1 MAQSVPTRHPGLDA
15 AFPGAY
21 PAHSSGALGDGYPG
35 LLRIASMARDD
46 LGLLALM
53 AIVAIGL
60 FWALA
65 TGVPIPR
72 SVRAVAAILLALQ
85 VIAVG
90 ALLILRARTFQ
101 DQVRLGA
108 LVEFKRLLSDV
119 QKHSTGIRGLDESGD
134 LRASLRL
141 LAVSL
146 GARRILVSETGG
158 PDEIDVWCGSAA
170 HAPAHMA
177 HHDGV
182 HRRVGAQAIE
192 SGALVRLPGVLAFP
206 LRGTDRMVGALTLIS
221 DDEHRRWSDED
232 VRRGHELADVLALAL
247 VHVRDRRDVR
257 ETADFSR
264 AVLASVSGDVA
275 VLDAAGV
282 VVTTNASWAEAVA
295 GHNPTIAARPGMA
308 LIDSV
313 SLAGESRA
321 RLAAAIEGVLA
332 GERPQAAVE
341 YSWDD
346 AAGRRWSEVR
356 IQRLNGLGGGA
367 VLTHLDVTSHKRV
380 EADAQRHLHELAHV
394 NMVSGMGEL
403 AAAVAH
409 ELNQPLTAVLS
420 NAQAARRIMMGPA
433 PALDEVREILD
444 DIIDQDKRA
453 GDVIQRIRRVLRKE
467 QFDWRPLDF
476 NALIRDVIHLL
487 SNQATLGGVSITST
501 LLADLPPVRG
511 DRVQLQQVVLNL
523 MLNGIQASVAN
534 DGARKPIL
542 SLTTGVDAHAVC
554 LFVHDSG
561 AGIPADSFARI
572 FDPFYTTKTDG
583 FGMGLSISRSIVE
596 LHGGQLTVANHASGG
611 AEFSIALPAEDPS

>member
-1 MAQSVPTRHPGLDA
+1 
-15 AFPGAY
+15 
-21 PAHSSGALGDGYPG
+21 
-35 LLRIASMARDD
+35 
-46 LGLLALM
+46 
-53 AIVAIGL
+53 
-60 FWALA
+60 
-65 TGVPIPR
+65 
-72 SVRAVAAILLALQ
+72 
-85 VIAVG
+85 
-90 ALLILRARTFQ
+90 
-101 DQVRLGA
+101 
-108 LVEFKRLLSDV
+108 
-119 QKHSTGIRGLDESGD
+119 
-134 LRASLRL
+134 
-141 LAVSL
+141 
-146 GARRILVSETGG
+146 
-158 PDEIDVWCGSAA
+158 
-170 HAPAHMA
+170 
-177 HHDGV
+177 V
-182 HRRVGAQAIE
+182 HRRVAAQAIE

-206 LRGTDRMVGALTLIS
+206 LHASARTVGALTLIS
-221 DDEHRRWSDED
+221 DDEQRRWSDEE
-232 VRRGHELADVLALAL
+232 VRRGQALADVLALAL
-247 VHVRDRRDVR
+247 LHVRDRRDVR

-282 VVTTNASWAEAVA
+282 VVTTNASWADAVA
-295 GHNPTIAARPGMA
+295 GRNPTITARPGMLLVDTVA
-308 LIDSV
+308 LP
-313 SLAGESRA
+313 GESRA
-321 RLAAAIEGVLA
+321 RLAAAIDGVLS
-332 GERPQAAVE
+332 GERAQAAVE

-346 AAGRRWSEVR
+346 AAGRHWSEVR
-356 IQRLNGLGGGA
+356 IQRLNRQGGGA

-420 NAQAARRIMMGPA
+420 NAQAARRIMMAPA

-444 DIIDQDKRA
+444 DIIEQDKRA

-467 QFDWRPLDF
+467 QFDWRPLDL
-476 NALIRDVIHLL
+476 NALVRDVVHLL
-487 SNQATLGGVSITST
+487 GNQATLGGVAITST

-534 DGARKPIL
+534 DGVRKPIL
-542 SLTTGVDAHAVC
+542 SLTTGVFDRAVR

-611 AEFSIALPAEDPS
+611 AEFSITLPAEDIAP